1 MGSAQIVSQSV
12 PANMFSIVS
21 RFTTS
26 LMGLIGESASSA
38 EVEIRVEEIR
48 SEMLAIMSELPDQP
62 SARSAPWT
70 RVWAKVSRAANIQTL
85 WYLRIDLMALLSAHC
100 GENVARDKLAAITK
114 MFRGVL
120 PPGQM
125 AKPDR
130 FRQ

>member
-1 MGSAQIVSQSV
+1 
-12 PANMFSIVS
+12 MFSLVS

-48 SEMLAIMSELPDQP
+48 REMLTIMSELPDQQGT
-62 SARSAPWT
+62 RSAPWT

-85 WYLRIDLMALLSAHC
+85 WYLRIDLMALLSDHC

-114 MFRGVL
+114 MFHGVL
-120 PPGQM
+120 PSSQM
-125 AKPDR
+125 SGSDR
-130 FRQ
+130 FRR